1 MTLLTVVQE
10 HKADQNIICRGCHT
24 RFTRAGNYIE
34 HLENGRCRMTNPIG
48 GITRREFIEGVQQK
62 HVVKEI
68 MKNPGEFMETF
79 QVQTPP
85 GLPDDL
91 ISEGDSASRKQLEE
105 VDGAE
110 PKELEGGGVSVLDQ
124 EDPNQK
130 QGFQPMEAEFD
141 LMDAN
146 PQPYKLRLEAR
157 SNQETWPRLPGQ
169 SAPLEQSV
177 IESLRSMSVGSPA
190 PSISASEMSASEYA
204 STITSRRGGL
214 KIISETDPSSPIP
227 PASEVDFS
235 DAASDVTTTAASVQ
249 KKAPVWNSGSI
260 SQHLFKDAKATP
272 ATEDW
277 LARQAREEQAQ
288 SKNMLYARFWDKT
301 SADYSIK
308 ECVNEKGQFA
318 CPMPGC
324 GVLYEEISDL
334 EGHLLNGHVKRNWR
348 CPLCLKIFQT
358 AHALISHSEAGGKCK
373 VKETSYYDQMLDEI
387 SGGFLQAEQL
397 RQPKVYN
404 TAALMGN
411 DGKAAD
417 GVMGTKFEAL
427 MPGE

>member
-1 MTLLTVVQE
+1 MT
-10 HKADQNIICRGCHT
+10 D
-24 RFTRAGNYIE
+24 
-34 HLENGRCRMTNPIG
+34 PIG

-68 MKNPGEFMETF
+68 MKNPGEFSEKF
-79 QVQTPP
+79 HPGELPAPP
-85 GLPDDL
+85 SVVASESDYVEQKENGGVHL
-91 ISEGDSASRKQLEE
+91 IDKQEHGQEAGYQAMVPE
-105 VDGAE
+105 VDLMNPNPG
-110 PKELEGGGVSVLDQ
+110 PIVL
-124 EDPNQK
+124 
-130 QGFQPMEAEFD
+130 QPESRC
-141 LMDAN
+141 N
-146 PQPYKLRLEAR
+146 T
-157 SNQETWPRLPGQ
+157 ETWPRLPGLPPP
-169 SAPLEQSV
+169 SNISILESM
-177 IESLRSMSVGSPA
+177 RSMSISSPS
-190 PSISASEMSASEYA
+190 PSMSASEMSASEYA

-214 KIISETDPSSPIP
+214 KIVSETDPSSPIP

-235 DAASDVTTTAASVQ
+235 DAASDVTTTAASLQ
-249 KKAPVWNSGSI
+249 KKITAWNSGNAG
-260 SQHLFKDAKATP
+260 QHLFKDAKLTP
-272 ATEDW
+272 APEDW
-277 LARQAREEQAQ
+277 IAWKEREEQAQ
-288 SKNMLYARFWDKT
+288 GKNMLQARFWDKT
-301 SADYSIK
+301 SSDYRVP
-308 ECVNEKGQFA
+308 ECFNPDERKYE

-324 GVLYEEISDL
+324 GVAYEEISDL

-404 TAALMGN
+404 TAALVANG
-411 DGKAAD
+411 GSAAD